1 MVFGSVSRRCGA
13 RGLRKARSEGGVR
26 FVSTL
31 YLVRHAQASFLS
43 DNYDRLSEHGRSQA
57 RALGQAWHARKLRLD
72 RVLSGPRERQRDT
85 ASEVLGVLGNKQS
98 TVESIAAFDEYPA
111 EEVLAGFA
119 PEMHDLPEFSQLFAD
134 AQQSADPRAR
144 GRAFDKLLQHA
155 LRLWAAG
162 RTPSGVDSHVT
173 FERRVHEAFSELIQ
187 GEGSGRSLALFS
199 SGGTIGAIVGHV
211 LGTDVARR
219 LELGWSLN
227 NASVSEITF
236 SAGRISLMRFNDVG
250 HLPHATWTRR

>member
-1 MVFGSVSRRCGA
+1 
-13 RGLRKARSEGGVR
+13 
-26 FVSTL
+26 
-31 YLVRHAQASFLS
+31 LS

-57 RALGQAWHARKLRLD
+57 RALGQAWQARNVRLD

-85 ASEVLGVLGNKQS
+85 AGEVVGVLGTDPS
-98 TVESIAAFDEYPA
+98 AVESLAAFDEYPA

-119 PEMHDLPEFSQLFAD
+119 QEMQNKGEFSQLFAD
-134 AQQSADPRAR
+134 AQQIADVRAR

-162 RTPSGVDSHVT
+162 RTPSGVDSHVA
-173 FERRVHEAFSELIQ
+173 FEGRVQEAFAELIH

-199 SGGTIGAIVGHV
+199 SAGTIGAIVGHV

-227 NASVSEITF
+227 NASVSEIAF
-236 SAGRISLMRFNDVG
+236 SAGRTSLVRFNDVG
-250 HLPHATWTRR
+250 HLPFATWTRR